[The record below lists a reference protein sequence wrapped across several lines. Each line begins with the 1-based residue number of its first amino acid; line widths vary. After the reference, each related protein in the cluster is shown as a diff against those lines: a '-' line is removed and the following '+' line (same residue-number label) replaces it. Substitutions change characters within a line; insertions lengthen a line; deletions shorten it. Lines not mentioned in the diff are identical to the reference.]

1 MAEHVIKKDQTATV
15 KIEESNSEWVLAKNV
30 ILSGSP
36 AFGNDTYD
44 NVTLSVSGEI
54 ATSGNGIYFSTAM
67 PGASTDGASVTLTQ
81 SGRINAEFFGILI
94 SGDDAAIKNSGQI
107 KTQTAEAIYLDGD
120 NVSVV
125 NKGLLRAADAPAI
138 GLTGTEVFSIRNTG
152 RIVAGADDVAI
163 SGQDVADGRIVNLKS
178 GVIDGAISF
187 DDFNAV
193 NGSVEITNK
202 GKIAEGAGA
211 NNAGI
216 SFEDGND
223 RLVNRGLIG
232 GDVNFG
238 GGDDYGDF
246 RKGDLGGAFVLG
258 GDGDDVFVIS
268 DTSTKIFEFGNGGSD
283 TIKTTVSYALGNLT
297 WDDIEILQ
305 AIGKKNISLAGND
318 EGNVLKGNAGNNAMS
333 GGAGNDI
340 LAGFGGK
347 DTLSGDMG
355 ADHFYFYE
363 KGGIDTIT
371 DFTPG
376 EDVIHIVQVSGI
388 DDFGD
393 LQSRMSSVDF
403 DGDKDVDTV
412 IDLGDGSRIRLTDV
426 AKSDLDMSDF
436 SIFPA

>member
-44 NVTLSVSGEI
+44 NVTLSISGETV
-54 ATSGNGIYFSTAM
+54 TSGNGIYFGSAV
-67 PGASTDGASVTLTQ
+67 PGASTDGATVTLAQ
-81 SGRINAEFFGILI
+81 SGRINAEFFGIFI
-94 SGDDAAIKNSGQI
+94 SGDDATIQNNGQI
-107 KTQTAEAIYLDGD
+107 KAQTAEAIYLDGD

-125 NKGLLRAADAPAI
+125 NNGLLRAADAPAI

-152 RIVAGADDVAI
+152 RIVAGADDFAI
-163 SGQDVADGRIVNLKS
+163 SGQDVAEGRIVNLKS

-193 NGSVEITNK
+193 DGSVEIINK

-211 NNAGI
+211 NNTGV
-216 SFEDGND
+216 SFEGGND
-223 RLVNRGLIG
+223 RLINRGLIG

-238 GGDDYGDF
+238 NGDDYGDF
-246 RKGDLGGAFVLG
+246 RRGDLGGAYILG

-268 DTSTKIFEFGNGGSD
+268 DTATKIFEFGNGGSD
-283 TIKTTVSYALGNLT
+283 TIKTTVSYALGNLA

-305 AIGKKNISLAGND
+305 AIGKKNINLAGND
-318 EGNVLKGNAGNNAMS
+318 DGNVLKGNAGNNAMS

-355 ADHFYFYE
+355 SDHFYFYK
-363 KGGIDTIT
+363 KGGVDTIT
-371 DFTPG
+371 DFALD
-376 EDVIHIVQVSGI
+376 EDVIHIVQVPGI
-388 DDFGD
+388 DDFDD

-403 DGDKDVDTV
+403 DGDNDFDTV
-412 IDLGDGSRIRLTDV
+412 IDLGGGSRIKLTDI
-426 AKSDLDMSDF
+426 AKDDLEMSDF
-436 SIFPA
+436 SIFPE